1 MELKLGEFY
10 FNGKSSLDFGIYAK
24 YIIPFS
30 PPKRLRR
37 ISIPGVNGTYDY
49 GTKNFDDIGI
59 TLECYCKKEYDRST
73 FREVVY
79 WLSKKGRLYI
89 WDDQD
94 KYYIAEYQTEPSL
107 TWQNLSHMNPFR
119 LNFLCEP
126 FAYKDDE
133 KTPLQM
139 GENVVKYNGTYEARP
154 ILRLY
159 NTSNSDIVNLSLTLV
174 EKEENI

>member
-1 MELKLGEFY
+1 MELKLGGFY

-30 PPKRLRR
+30 PPKKLRR
-37 ISIPGVNGTYDY
+37 VNIPGANGTYDY

-59 TLECYCKKEYDRST
+59 TLECYCKNEYDRST

-94 KYYIAEYQTEPSL
+94 KYYIAEYQ
-107 TWQNLSHMNPFR
+107 
-119 LNFLCEP
+119 
-126 FAYKDDE
+126 
-133 KTPLQM
+133 
-139 GENVVKYNGTYEARP
+139 
-154 ILRLY
+154 
-159 NTSNSDIVNLSLTLV
+159 VNIRYV
-174 EKEENI
+174 RRFV

>member
-30 PPKRLRR
+30 PPKKLRR
-37 ISIPGVNGTYDY
+37 VNIPGANGTYDY

-59 TLECYCKKEYDRST
+59 TLECYCKNEYDRST

-94 KYYIAEYQTEPSL
+94 KYYIAEYQTEPS
-107 TWQNLSHMNPFR
+107 
-119 LNFLCEP
+119 
-126 FAYKDDE
+126 
-133 KTPLQM
+133 
-139 GENVVKYNGTYEARP
+139 
-154 ILRLY
+154 
-159 NTSNSDIVNLSLTLV
+159 
-174 EKEENI
+174 